1 MVSGD
6 AESVARVMAGPAIA
20 DMPANAIAKAAL
32 FLSLM
37 IGLLQ
42 LAAEA
47 DSDISFEA
55 MVRQTPM
62 SCLDSLAVQGTL
74 LLHSFGGW
82 AAATARFSRVTA

>member
-6 AESVARVMAGPAIA
+6 AESVARVMAGPAMA

-42 LAAEA
+42 LAPRRILTFL
-47 DSDISFEA
+47 SS
-55 MVRQTPM
+55 P
-62 SCLDSLAVQGTL
+62 
-74 LLHSFGGW
+74 
-82 AAATARFSRVTA
+82 